1 MATNCYHYE
10 ERWSFDP
17 KNPTAYFGWGI
28 TTSSS
33 NHLRIAHFSAPGL
46 RDQMA
51 NEAEEILKKHVTPE
65 QLANIDSELVAALF
79 LIMRGS
85 GSEDD
90 DQFASSLASD
100 ELREATPS
108 DDADKEYEET
118 LWGQLEQ
125 LAQKYMEQSV

>member
-17 KNPTAYFGWGI
+17 KNPSIYFGWGI

-33 NHLRIAHFSAPGL
+33 QLRIAHFSAPGL

-51 NEAEEILKKHVTPE
+51 KEAEEILKKHVTPE
-65 QLANIDSELVAALF
+65 QLANIDSELLSALF

-85 GSEDD
+85 DNDGDE
-90 DQFASSLASD
+90 QFASSLASD
-100 ELREATPS
+100 ELREVTPKE
-108 DDADKEYEET
+108 DADKEYEET

-125 LAQKYMEQSV
+125 LAQKYMEQ